1 MEKYTGLSIKY
12 LLYQKKRTLLT
23 VLGVALSSG
32 LLFLILTLY
41 FSNFINNRDAIRKEA
56 DYEMVFFDATSED
69 VSQIVAK
76 DYVKSAYSGSYYDEF
91 DNTYT
96 EDALF
101 VNVQNPYRINHYFEQ
116 ITNEYGVDGYIN
128 ERLASYYL
136 QGDIGNTNYI
146 IFIMFLL
153 LSFIFAIIGVGI
165 IRNTIQLNTIE
176 QIKDYGVMRCIGAT
190 DSEIKNVIFR
200 MGFIQE
206 LFGIACGMIIG
217 YLAAV
222 IIGSISHIKVGI
234 HLIAVAY
241 VFIVFIGDMYF
252 VMRENSKLVKKISPI
267 EAVRGNLTGKTGKL
281 KARKKNLFGLLFG
294 FEGDYAYK
302 SLMGN
307 KNRFVKTV
315 ASLAFGVAAF
325 TIISMFYMSYSK
337 ANQSIIDQFGEYQ
350 LYFSESVSGM
360 NEVEQAKSYLPS
372 EAELEKIA
380 RLPYVENVKAV
391 YTAKFNAAFPDEIY
405 QHYSEKF
412 INETYDGNY
421 IKSFKEGNKKASDVQ
436 RVISA
441 GVDVIGY
448 DEEEYKSYE
457 KWLVDGT
464 LDVSENGLVLV
475 KNIKTY
481 PADEDDEDE
490 VFITNETAKKEYA
503 ISDYKVGDEI
513 TLLDMSKLNELF
525 KKKSSADVDN
535 EKRLV
540 IYAESCKEAAEKGYY
555 KTYTIEG
562 IVECE
567 KDGIYNSL
575 MIPVIVPLENYKNMV
590 GSDSDSIATGVKYKL
605 NDYNVDS
612 NSMQQI
618 LGITADYA
626 ECNASYAI
634 YDLYVMSNTI
644 KILRYIIVFVI
655 FVVVVSSLNII
666 NTSAS
671 NLYIRRR
678 ELAQLRVIGNSI
690 KGICRMVVLEGVI
703 TSITANVIGI
713 GFAVITIGLVKNAFS
728 YLFGVYFVYP
738 VYAMVIGLIY
748 TTAVLCLSL
757 YIPIKKM
764 GTDLLDDLR

>member
-23 VLGVALSSG
+23 ILGVALSSG
-32 LLFLILTLY
+32 LLFIILTLY
-41 FSNFINNRDAIRKEA
+41 FSNFINSRDAIRKEA
-56 DYEMVFFDATSED
+56 DYEMVFLNATSED
-69 VSQIVAK
+69 VSQIVSK
-76 DYVKSAYSGSYYDEF
+76 DYVKSAYSGSYYNEF

-101 VNVQNPYRINHYFEQ
+101 MNVQNPYRINHYFEQ
-116 ITNEYGVDGYIN
+116 ITNEYGLDGYIN
-128 ERLASYYL
+128 EQLASYYM
-136 QGDIGNTNYI
+136 QGDIGNINYI

-206 LFGIACGMIIG
+206 IFGIACGIIIG
-217 YLAAV
+217 YPVAL

-234 HLIAVAY
+234 HLIALAY
-241 VFIVFIGDMYF
+241 VLVVFIGDMYF

-325 TIISMFYMSYSK
+325 TIISMFYVSYSK
-337 ANQSIIDQFGEYQ
+337 AYTGIADQFGEYQ
-350 LYFSESVSGM
+350 LFYYESVSGI
-360 NEVEQAKSYLPS
+360 NGVEQAKSYLPGES
-372 EAELEKIA
+372 ELEQIA
-380 RLPYVENVKAV
+380 RLPYVEDVKAV
-391 YTAKFNAAFPDEIY
+391 YTARIQAAFPDDIY
-405 QHYSEKF
+405 SHYEEKY

-421 IKSFKEGNKKASDVQ
+421 IKSIKGENQKSSNKLKTVN
-436 RVISA
+436 A
-441 GVDVIGY
+441 GVNVVGY

-464 LDVSENGLVLV
+464 LDVSDNGLVLV
-475 KNIKTY
+475 KNIKAY
-481 PADEDDEDE
+481 PSGDDDEEDFFVTDE
-490 VFITNETAKKEYA
+490 ASTKEYC
-503 ISDYKVGDEI
+503 ISDYKIGDKI
-513 TLLDMSKLNELF
+513 TLLDMDRLNELF
-525 KKKSSADVDN
+525 KKKAGADEDN
-535 EKRLV
+535 EKRLE
-540 IYAESCKEAAEKGYY
+540 IYAECCEEAAENGYY

-567 KDGIYNSL
+567 KDGIYNSV
-575 MIPVIVPLENYKNMV
+575 MIPVIVPLENYRNMI

-605 NDYNVDS
+605 KDYNIDTK
-612 NSMQQI
+612 SMQQI
-618 LGITADYA
+618 INVTDNAD
-626 ECNASYAI
+626 CNVSYAI
-634 YDLYVMSNTI
+634 YGLFIMSSTI
-644 KILRYIIVFVI
+644 KVLRYIIIFVV

-666 NTSAS
+666 NTSAG

-678 ELAQLRVIGNSI
+678 ELAQLRVIGSSV
-690 KGICRMVVLEGVI
+690 KGICRMVVLEGII
-703 TSITANVIGI
+703 TSIIANVIGI
-713 GFAVITIGLVKNAFS
+713 GFAVIAISLVKNVFS

-738 VYAMVIGLIY
+738 VYAMIIGLIY

-764 GTDLLDDLR
+764 GTELLDDLR

>member
-56 DYEMVFFDATSED
+56 DYEMVFLDATSED

-101 VNVQNPYRINHYFEQ
+101 VNVQNSYRINHYFEQ

-267 EAVRGNLTGKTGKL
+267 EAARGNLTGKTGKL

-421 IKSFKEGNKKASDVQ
+421 IKSFKEGNKKTSDVQ

-535 EKRLV
+535 EKRLA

>member
-241 VFIVFIGDMYF
+241 VFVVFIGDMYF

-421 IKSFKEGNKKASDVQ
+421 IKSFKEGNKKTSDVQ

-464 LDVSENGLVLV
+464 LDVGENGLVLV

-713 GFAVITIGLVKNAFS
+713 GFAVIAIGLVKNAFS

>member
-76 DYVKSAYSGSYYDEF
+76 DYVKSAYSGSYYNEF

-96 EDALF
+96 DNALF

-241 VFIVFIGDMYF
+241 VFVVFIGDMYF

-350 LYFSESVSGM
+350 LYFSGSVSGM
-360 NEVEQAKSYLPS
+360 KDVEQAKSCLPS

-391 YTAKFNAAFPDEIY
+391 YTAKFNAAFPDEVY
-405 QHYSEKF
+405 QHYDEKF
-412 INETYDGNY
+412 LNETYDGNY
-421 IKSFKEGNKKASDVQ
+421 IKSYIEGNKKTSDIQ
-436 RVISA
+436 RAIIA
-441 GVDVIGY
+441 GVDVVGY

-481 PADEDDEDE
+481 PADEDDEAE
-490 VFITNETAKKEYA
+490 IFVTNETTKKDYS

-535 EKRLV
+535 EKRLS

-605 NDYNVDS
+605 NDYNVDF

-634 YDLYVMSNTI
+634 YDLYVMSSTI

-713 GFAVITIGLVKNAFS
+713 GFAVIAIGLVKNAFS

-738 VYAMVIGLIY
+738 VYAMVIGLVY

>member
-23 VLGVALSSG
+23 ILGVALSSG

-96 EDALF
+96 ENALF

-206 LFGIACGMIIG
+206 LLGIACGMIIG

-222 IIGSISHIKVGI
+222 IIGSISHINVGI

-241 VFIVFIGDMYF
+241 VFVVFIGDMYF

-380 RLPYVENVKAV
+380 RLPYVEDVKAV

-421 IKSFKEGNKKASDVQ
+421 IKSFKEGNKKTSDVQ

-535 EKRLV
+535 EKRLA

-634 YDLYVMSNTI
+634 YDLYVMSSTI

-713 GFAVITIGLVKNAFS
+713 GFAVIAIGLVKNAFS

>member
-41 FSNFINNRDAIRKEA
+41 FSNFINNRNAIRKEA
-56 DYEMVFFDATSED
+56 DYEMVFLDATSED

-76 DYVKSAYSGSYYDEF
+76 DYVKSAYSGSYYNEF

-241 VFIVFIGDMYF
+241 VFVVFIGDMYF

-325 TIISMFYMSYSK
+325 TIISMFYMSYSR

-350 LYFSESVSGM
+350 LFFCEGVSGM
-360 NEVEQAKSYLPS
+360 KDVEQAKSCLPG
-372 EAELEKIA
+372 EDELELIA
-380 RLPYVENVKAV
+380 RLPYVEDVKAV
-391 YTAKFNAAFPDEIY
+391 YTAKLNAAFPDEVY
-405 QHYSEKF
+405 QHYDEKF
-412 INETYDGNY
+412 LNETYDGNY
-421 IKSFKEGNKKASDVQ
+421 IKSYIEGNKKTSDIQ
-436 RVISA
+436 RAIIA
-441 GVDVIGY
+441 GVDVVGY

-457 KWLVDGT
+457 KWLVEGT

-481 PADEDDEDE
+481 PADEDDEAE
-490 VFITNETAKKEYA
+490 IFVTNETTKKDYS

-525 KKKSSADVDN
+525 KKKSSADADN
-535 EKRLV
+535 EKRLA
-540 IYAESCKEAAEKGYY
+540 IYVECCKEAAEKGYY

-605 NDYNVDS
+605 NDYNIDS
-612 NSMQQI
+612 DSMQQI
-618 LGITADYA
+618 LGITTDCT

-634 YDLYVMSNTI
+634 YDLYVMSGTI

-703 TSITANVIGI
+703 TSIIANVIGI
-713 GFAVITIGLVKNAFS
+713 GFAVIAIGLVKNAFS

-738 VYAMVIGLIY
+738 VYAMVIGLVY